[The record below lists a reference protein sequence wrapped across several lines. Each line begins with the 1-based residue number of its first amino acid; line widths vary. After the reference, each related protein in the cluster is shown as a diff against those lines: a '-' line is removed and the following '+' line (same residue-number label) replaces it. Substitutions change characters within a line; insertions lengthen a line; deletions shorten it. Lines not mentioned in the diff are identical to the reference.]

1 MVTLYRLLYIS
12 ISFGLIEAAAQ
23 YIANVA
29 PFIVLADKYF
39 RGSMDFGAM
48 MEAATVLGALQ
59 GAFTTLVTQM
69 SSITNMGA
77 QAIRIQQLW
86 DMLDETDLDDTGINS
101 AVSQGVLLDLDEL
114 TIYTPRGPRPLVEK
128 VTFKLFKGDSL
139 LLCGPSGVG
148 KSSLLRGLAGLWH
161 RGSGTIR
168 RCAPHEMFFLPQE
181 TYLCL
186 GSLRDNATYPKALSE
201 SPKDEEI
208 IQALED
214 VNLAY
219 LLPRYGLEAPI
230 DFDSCLSGGERQR
243 LGFARLLVAKP
254 KFAVLDEATSA
265 LDSQNQE
272 AMYCNL
278 QRHVDGYVS
287 VGHTASLEAFHTMK
301 LLLERT
307 SAPTATWHLEL
318 YNQQRRSAAG
328 AGQAQVAS
336 RAANESGSAPS
347 SAQGLSKG
355 AEGGADWPADQHRFG
370 RPSNATAM

>member
-1 MVTLYRLLYIS
+1 MVSQGQEIFGKLMVTLYRLLYIS

-128 VTFKLFKGDSL
+128 ATRCCSVDPVVWARARC
-139 LLCGPSGVG
+139 CGAS
-148 KSSLLRGLAGLWH
+148 RGFGIEEVA
-161 RGSGTIR
+161 RSTTSY
-168 RCAPHEMFFLPQE
+168 AKE

-301 LLLERT
+301 LLLERRG
-307 SAPTATWHLEL
+307 W
-318 YNQQRRSAAG
+318 
-328 AGQAQVAS
+328 
-336 RAANESGSAPS
+336 
-347 SAQGLSKG
+347 
-355 AEGGADWPADQHRFG
+355 
-370 RPSNATAM
+370 